1 MHREV
6 WLQLVFTFAVVAGT
20 VLLLIGLGHAA
31 SRTVPLTADEEL
43 ALAYLTERENARRAG
58 QLDDRGVPLP
68 LPLLTADQVL
78 LKMVRQDFANATR
91 NMDAELQQVI
101 TPLKAVNVTEQLKA
115 LDTLSPALKARAQQR
130 LAQ

>member
-43 ALAYLTERENARRAG
+43 ALTYLTERENARRAG
-58 QLDDRGVPLP
+58 QLDDRGVP

>member
-43 ALAYLTERENARRAG
+43 ALTYLTERENARRAG
-58 QLDDRGVPLP
+58 QLDDSGVP